1 MKFLCICM
9 SPAID
14 ANVSL
19 EKAPRGEGEIF
30 KNLKTVENAGG
41 KTINVARWL
50 AIRGAGAAAQD
61 EACEVVCAGLLGED
75 NATLFEK
82 EFSKYG
88 IVDKMTRVNGATRRN
103 EMITWPDGSFKLN
116 QAAFEGV
123 KFDED
128 EFLEE
133 LVSSIPRESLGVQR
147 IDESLG
153 AHEFCAILSG
163 SLPKCCSVDFYAK
176 AVKAF
181 NAAGA
186 FVVLDASGEAM
197 KRALAAKPDLIKP
210 NAEECEDLIGFIP
223 KTPEEFQQAT
233 ARLREFATHVINSD
247 GGAGAWFDGEFIAAP
262 QVECI
267 DTTSAGDTLLAEYCF
282 SKDAKCAV
290 AAGSAAVEMPGSNPP
305 SVDRVKELAAQIK

>member
-1 MKFLCICM
+1 M

-14 ANVSL
+14 ANVAL

-30 KNLKTVENAGG
+30 KNVKTVENAGG

-50 AIRGAGAAAQD
+50 AIRGGN
-61 EACEVVCAGLLGED
+61 EVVCAGLLGED
-75 NATLFEK
+75 NAMLFEK

-88 IVDKMTRVNGATRRN
+88 IVDKMTRVKGATRRN

-133 LVSSIPRESLGVQR
+133 LVSSIPRESLGVQE
-147 IDESLG
+147 I
-153 AHEFCAILSG
+153 CAVLSG

-181 NAAGA
+181 KAAGA

-223 KTPEEFQQAT
+223 KTPKEFQQAT
-233 ARLREFATHVINSD
+233 ERLREFATHVIISD

-262 QVECI
+262 KVECV
-267 DTTSAGDTLLAEYCF
+267 DSTSAGDTLLAEYCF

-290 AAGSAAVEMPGSNPP
+290 AAGSAAVEMPGSIPP
-305 SVDRVKELAAQIK
+305 SVDRVKDLAAQIK

>member
-1 MKFLCICM
+1 M

-14 ANVSL
+14 ANVAL

-30 KNLKTVENAGG
+30 KNVKTVENAGG

-50 AIRGAGAAAQD
+50 AIRGGN
-61 EACEVVCAGLLGED
+61 EVVCAGLLGED

-88 IVDKMTRVNGATRRN
+88 IIDKMTRVKGATRRN

-133 LVSSIPRESLGVQR
+133 LVSSIPRESLGVQE
-147 IDESLG
+147 I
-153 AHEFCAILSG
+153 CAVLSG
-163 SLPKCCSVDFYAK
+163 SLPKCCRVDFYAK

-181 NAAGA
+181 KAAGA
-186 FVVLDASGEAM
+186 FVALDASGEAM
-197 KRALAAKPDLIKP
+197 KRALEAKPDLIKP

-233 ARLREFATHVINSD
+233 ARLREFATHVIISD

-262 QVECI
+262 QVECV